1 MVGACR
7 HEEVR
12 LIDLHVSPQA
22 IITAA
27 SCIAALI
34 ALAGYVFKARD
45 WVKEQDKQASAVTEL
60 KTRHDA
66 DVCEIKEEQTLL
78 VYGILACLKG
88 LKEQGCDGPVTEA
101 VEKIDKYLNKK
112 AHDQI

>member
-1 MVGACR
+1 M
-7 HEEVR
+7 
-12 LIDLHVSPQA
+12 INLHVSPQA

-45 WVKEQDKQASAVTEL
+45 WIKKQDKQAATMQEL
-60 KTRHDA
+60 KEHHNQDIE
-66 DVCEIKEEQTLL
+66 DIKQEQTML

-88 LKEQGCDGPVTEA
+88 LKEQGCDGPVTDA

>member
-1 MVGACR
+1 MDKIAK
-7 HEEVR
+7 EVKR
-12 LIDLHVSPQA
+12 LSIQITPQI

-34 ALAGYVFKARD
+34 ALAGYIFKARD
-45 WVKEQDKQASAVTEL
+45 WIKRQDKQSVELTEL
-60 KTRHDA
+60 KTRHSQDIS
-66 DVCEIKEEQTLL
+66 EIKDEQTLL

-88 LKEQGCDGPVTEA
+88 LEEQGCDGPVHEA